1 MVDGSGNFITMW
13 GKYAVSHAGKSE
25 GQQND
30 PCTSIIIILLL
41 SWDLDSNWRQL

>member
-1 MVDGSGNFITMW
+1 MVDGGGNFITIW
-13 GKYAVSHAGKSE
+13 GKYTVSCAGKSE

-41 SWDLDSNWRQL
+41 PWDLDSEWRQS